1 MDFNNQKA
9 RKEIIQDLSQ
19 LEKQRKD
26 VIKETRQWVR
36 KWNAEQ
42 REMVL
47 WILEEEVR
55 DDNLLVST
63 KKKLSLPKV
72 KTSPPSK
79 VNFKHEDGGG
89 DWKALQS
96 EEIETGEDDV

>member
-9 RKEIIQDLSQ
+9 RKEILQELSQ
-19 LEKQRKD
+19 LEKQRET
-26 VIKETRQWVR
+26 VIKETRKWVR

-47 WILEEEVR
+47 WILEEEVL
-55 DDNLLVST
+55 DHILLVST
-63 KKKLSLPKV
+63 MKYFSLPKV
-72 KTSPPSK
+72 KTSSPTK

-96 EEIETGEDDV
+96 EEIETGEDDG

>member
-9 RKEIIQDLSQ
+9 RKEIVQELSQ
-19 LEKQRKD
+19 LEKQRKT
-26 VIKETRQWVR
+26 VVEETRKWVR

-55 DDNLLVST
+55 DDNLLLST

-72 KTSPPSK
+72 TTTPPNPSK
-79 VNFKHEDGGG
+79 NLDVLGGGG

-96 EEIETGEDDV
+96 EEGEEDV